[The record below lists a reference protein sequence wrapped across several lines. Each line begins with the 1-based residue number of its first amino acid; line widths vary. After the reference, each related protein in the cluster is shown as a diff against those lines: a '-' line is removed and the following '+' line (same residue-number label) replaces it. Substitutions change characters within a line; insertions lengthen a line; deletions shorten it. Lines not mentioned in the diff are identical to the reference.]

1 MSTITTQAGRAVRAT
16 VPGRFRKGGPR
27 PDADGSRRSDTTPH
41 AVDREAVDTPTVDN
55 QTVDTQTVDAQNEG
69 RASTTRA
76 AHITPRGLWAL
87 AVLVLA
93 AALAV
98 GATLG
103 RHAWEAHQAEQARA
117 EAVAAARQ
125 LAVNFVTVDYRDVDQ
140 DVARVRAG
148 ATGTFLQS
156 YSSSVEDLKKVLVQ
170 NKTVSRA
177 ERTEAALVSGDSDSA
192 VVLVGVVAPT
202 QNTAVPAG
210 EKKTYRMRL
219 ELRKASDAWK
229 VENLEFVG

>member
-16 VPGRFRKGGPR
+16 VPGRFRRSGARPGDSGP
-27 PDADGSRRSDTTPH
+27 DTT
-41 AVDREAVDTPTVDN
+41 DTTS
-55 QTVDTQTVDAQNEG
+55 TDTTSPDTT
-69 RASTTRA
+69 STHSSSAGATAGA
-76 AHITPRGLWAL
+76 AARTARITPRGLWAL
-87 AVLVLA
+87 AALVLV

-103 RHAWEAHQAEQARA
+103 RQAWTAHQDQQARA
-117 EAVAAARQ
+117 EAVAAAKQ
-125 LAVNFVTVDYRDVDQ
+125 LAVNFVTVDYQHVD
-140 DVARVRAG
+140 DDIARVRGG

-156 YSSSVEDLKKVLVQ
+156 YSSSVAELKKVLVQ

-177 ERTEAALVSGDSDSA
+177 ERTEAALVSGDRDSA

-202 QNTAVPAG
+202 QNTSVPDG

>member
-16 VPGRFRKGGPR
+16 VPGWLRNGGAR
-27 PDADGSRRSDTTPH
+27 PDATGSDRSDSTSQQ
-41 AVDREAVDTPTVDN
+41 VDRQKLVTETELQVSGP
-55 QTVDTQTVDAQNEG
+55 
-69 RASTTRA
+69 RA
-76 AHITPRGLWAL
+76 ARITPRGLWAL
-87 AVLVLA
+87 AALVLA

-103 RHAWEAHQAEQARA
+103 REAWGAHQAEQARA

-125 LAVNFVTVDYRDVDQ
+125 LAVNFVTVDYRQVDQ

-156 YSSSVEDLKKVLVQ
+156 YSSSAEDLKKVLVQ

-177 ERTEAALVSGDSDSA
+177 ERTEAALVSGDRDSA

-202 QNTAVPAG
+202 QNTSVPDG